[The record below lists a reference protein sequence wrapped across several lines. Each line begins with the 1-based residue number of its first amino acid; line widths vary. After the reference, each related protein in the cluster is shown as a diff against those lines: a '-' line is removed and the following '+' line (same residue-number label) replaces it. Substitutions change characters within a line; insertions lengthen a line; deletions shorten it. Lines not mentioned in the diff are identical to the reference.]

1 MRALSAPRRLLLL
14 AVAQEN
20 VLLGGQAVLEGV
32 MMRSPRGFAV
42 AVRKPDGE
50 VAYLAEV
57 APAWTARH
65 RLLRLPVVR
74 GVVTLFQS
82 LGLGLRALNFSSE
95 TAFPE
100 EHAKAP
106 KKPAKGPEGHAM
118 AAEGPASGPE
128 EPAPAPAPAAAA
140 PDGKMSGAMWLS
152 LALALALGIGLFF
165 VLPLAATEGIHRLWP
180 ALGQGVLYNLVEG
193 LIRGVIFVLYIWG
206 IGLAPDIK
214 RLFRYHGAEHKVVH
228 AFEARG
234 EMDVPTVQR
243 FTTFHPRCGT
253 SFLLFV
259 MVVSIL
265 VFSFIPGW
273 WPAWG
278 KAAARIVLLPLVA
291 GLSYELIR
299 FTARKRNVITRA
311 LVAPGLVM
319 QKLTTAPPDDGMVEI
334 ALAAFHKAADLE
346 GGREALVL

>member
-1 MRALSAPRRLLLL
+1 MRGLTRRLVML

-32 MMRSPRGFAV
+32 MMRSPSGFAV
-42 AVRKPDGE
+42 AVRRPDGE
-50 VAYLAEV
+50 VAYLAET

-65 RLLRLPVVR
+65 RLLKLPVLR

-82 LGLGLRALNFSSE
+82 LALGLRALNFSSE

-100 EHAKAP
+100 EHR
-106 KKPAKGPEGHAM
+106 KKDGT
-118 AAEGPASGPE
+118 
-128 EPAPAPAPAAAA
+128 APAA
-140 PDGKMSGAMWLS
+140 DGTMSGATWLS
-152 LALALALGIGLFF
+152 LALALVLGIGLFF
-165 VLPLAATEGIHRLWP
+165 LLPLAATEGIHRLWP
-180 ALGQGVLYNLVEG
+180 ALGQGVRYNLVEG
-193 LIRGVIFVLYIWG
+193 LIRGVIFLLYIWG
-206 IGLAPDIK
+206 IGLAPDIR

-234 EMDVPTVQR
+234 GMDVATVQT
-243 FTTFHPRCGT
+243 FTTLHPRCGT

-273 WPAWG
+273 WPTWG
-278 KAAARIVLLPLVA
+278 KALSRILLLPLVA

-299 FTARKRNVITRA
+299 FSARRRNAVTRA
-311 LVAPGLVM
+311 LVAPGLLM

>member
-1 MRALSAPRRLLLL
+1 MVGLRRMGLRDLRRRLLLL

-32 MMRSPRGFAV
+32 MMRSPTGFAV
-42 AVRKPDGE
+42 AVRRPDGS
-50 VAYLAEV
+50 VAYLADN
-57 APAWTARH
+57 ARPWTKRH
-65 RLLRLPVVR
+65 RLLELPIVR
-74 GVVTLFQS
+74 GVLTLFQS

-95 TAFPE
+95 QAFPE
-100 EHAKAP
+100 EAETKGRAPHA
-106 KKPAKGPEGHAM
+106 
-118 AAEGPASGPE
+118 
-128 EPAPAPAPAAAA
+128 
-140 PDGKMSGAMWLS
+140 DGRMSLGTWVS

-165 VLPLAATEGIHRLWP
+165 LLPLGATYGLQRIWPGI
-180 ALGQGVLYNLVEG
+180 GEGVLFNLVEG
-193 LIRGVIFVLYIWG
+193 LIRGVIFVAYIAG
-206 IGLAPDIK
+206 IGLAPDIR

-234 EMDVPTVQR
+234 AMDVPTVQG
-243 FTTFHPRCGT
+243 FTTLHPRCGT

-265 VFSFIPGW
+265 VFSFIPAW
-273 WPAWG
+273 VPAWA
-278 KAAARIVLLPLVA
+278 KAAGRLLLLPVVA

-299 FTARKRNVITRA
+299 FSARHRNALTAA
-311 LVAPGLVM
+311 LTAPGLLM

-334 ALAAFHKAADLE
+334 ALAAFHRAADLE